1 VDREKIKEYM
11 QLTPEQKLQWLDEIL
26 LFTEEA
32 LTPKARKV
40 RDHFRNSN

>member
-1 VDREKIKEYM
+1 VERETIREYM
-11 QLTPEQKLQWLDEIL
+11 RLTPEQKLQWLEEIL

-32 LTPKARKV
+32 LTPNARKV